1 MSYQLIHTSS
11 PHLLDSGVSGYGTVA
26 RTEDMPVALYRQLA
40 GISVLKNSTE
50 QLQFSYRILSAC
62 GQSWHVLSCIQ
73 TAGADYS
80 GRACHT
86 AHHLVFSQQEVT
98 QLLSLP
104 QRLTPAGICLA
115 LLKTG
120 FWVSKWE
127 QAPQYL
133 RSEPQLQPDAQPDAT
148 VQPTWKR
155 HTGHKANA
163 RAFYTAPFHKESL
176 IVIHEPMKQV
186 EIMALLH
193 ESDWLSH
200 TRGWGFTFTTAADE
214 SDSFAETLRI
224 IVPAD
229 SPWIQRAAR
238 TGHPVLHISS
248 ELELPVTPPPSLAL
262 SPDSGAPGGNFV
274 KTLARSTSHY
284 HYTEEPDW
292 TLFDIPVPASPVKKK
307 LVAASVCVTCCAA
320 LAVWQGY
327 TYTASSGRQ
336 DYAAPVSS
344 MPQEHNPV
352 LLLST
357 MLSATYDHDS
367 TERLMQELSEL
378 HGESAEHVWLT
389 ECAHIIRQAGTA
401 EANHAAGLK
410 RICECARLLGVDD
423 KALAELYIREAIY
436 GKTPEEWQKK
446 FDSEQVEEWLRLQ
459 LSEPVIARVFESPA
473 LQAFASRREQ
483 QTEPPPPLL
492 ATADTTP
499 ESEAEEAQ
507 PVGRVSL
514 MPQTARCG
522 NPIPEPLAQALTQLP
537 LTITAGHFV
546 VSPLQKGDSLQP
558 SQRLE
563 LSENGYRLHISATG
577 NNGEY
582 RLTPSHKEGKETSLP
597 EVIIG
602 VRNGKLRFIR
612 CEKGFAVLS
621 FPVPKSEN
629 YYTNIIL
636 APEFGIP
643 IPEGKEISLPEAPA
657 IDFNIEP
664 SDIRLVGSNKPR
676 LELIGKKAKKDFP
689 WVTSRKLVSKHQFSI
704 NLPVLQAHNIISITQ
719 DSNSSFTCRNT
730 RVIRETDN
738 LSTLRCE
745 IEHAP
750 AIPQKLKTSFERIA
764 NAPCCGLKNAPSGT
778 PALADLYYIISSL
791 KNKQLAS
798 SARRK
803 LHQGYF
809 KLLSVPAFN
818 AELQKI
824 LPNQKALIPTPKEA
838 SANSL
843 RGRRVRSTI
852 STELDKEGI
861 QDSILT
867 GICRMF
873 SRSLLSVYEQEKQH
887 FEAAGK
893 KLPALML
900 RSIYQNEDGEL
911 VWEFDLQ
918 NTK

>member
-1 MSYQLIHTSS
+1 
-11 PHLLDSGVSGYGTVA
+11 
-26 RTEDMPVALYRQLA
+26 
-40 GISVLKNSTE
+40 
-50 QLQFSYRILSAC
+50 
-62 GQSWHVLSCIQ
+62 
-73 TAGADYS
+73 
-80 GRACHT
+80 
-86 AHHLVFSQQEVT
+86 
-98 QLLSLP
+98 
-104 QRLTPAGICLA
+104 
-115 LLKTG
+115 
-120 FWVSKWE
+120 
-127 QAPQYL
+127 
-133 RSEPQLQPDAQPDAT
+133 
-148 VQPTWKR
+148 
-155 HTGHKANA
+155 
-163 RAFYTAPFHKESL
+163 KESL
-176 IVIHEPMKQV
+176 VVIHEPMKQV
-186 EIMALLH
+186 DIMALLH

-214 SDSFAETLRI
+214 SDSFAETLRM

-248 ELELPVTPPPSLAL
+248 ELELPVIPPPSIAL
-262 SPDSGAPGGNFV
+262 SPDSAASGGRFV
-274 KTLARSTSHY
+274 KALARSTSHY

-292 TLFDIPVPASPVKKK
+292 TLFDIPIPASPVRKR
-307 LVAASVCVTCCAA
+307 LMTTAAGIISLAA
-320 LAVWQGY
+320 FAVWQGY
-327 TYTASSGRQ
+327 TYSPTDSTQEDYSSPATCMTQEDAPLISLAS
-336 DYAAPVSS
+336 
-344 MPQEHNPV
+344 
-352 LLLST
+352 LLS
-357 MLSATYDHDS
+357 AEYDHDA
-367 TERLMQELSEL
+367 TARLMLELSEL
-378 HGESAEHVWLT
+378 SNESVERVWLI
-389 ECAHIIRQAGTA
+389 ECAQLIRKASTA

-436 GKTPEEWQKK
+436 GKTPEEWQKR

-473 LQAFASRREQ
+473 LQAFASCREQ

-499 ESEAEEAQ
+499 ESEAEEPQ
-507 PVGRVSL
+507 TVGRVSL

-537 LTITAGHFV
+537 LTITAGHFI

-643 IPEGKEISLPEAPA
+643 IPEGKEISLPEAPT

-824 LPNQKALIPTPKEA
+824 LPNQNALIPTPKEA

-861 QDSILT
+861 
-867 GICRMF
+867 
-873 SRSLLSVYEQEKQH
+873 
-887 FEAAGK
+887 
-893 KLPALML
+893 
-900 RSIYQNEDGEL
+900 
-911 VWEFDLQ
+911 
-918 NTK
+918 

>member
-1 MSYQLIHTSS
+1 MSFQLIHTSS
-11 PHLLDSGVSGYGTVA
+11 PHLLDSGASGYGTVA
-26 RTEDMPVALYRQLA
+26 RTEDMPVALYRQLP
-40 GISVLKNSTE
+40 GISALKNQAE

-73 TAGADYS
+73 AAGADYS

-86 AHHLVFSQQEVT
+86 AHHLVFSQQEVS

-115 LLKTG
+115 LLRTG

-133 RSEPQLQPDAQPDAT
+133 RTEPQLQPDTQPDAT
-148 VQPTWKR
+148 AQPTWKR

-176 IVIHEPMKQV
+176 VVIHEPMKQV
-186 EIMALLH
+186 ELMALLH

-229 SPWIQRAAR
+229 SSWIQRAAR
-238 TGHPVLHISS
+238 TGHPILHISS
-248 ELELPVTPPPSLAL
+248 ELKLPVTPPPSMAIP
-262 SPDSGAPGGNFV
+262 PDTGTHGSSFV
-274 KTLARSTSHY
+274 KTLARSTAHY

-292 TLFDIPVPASPVKKK
+292 TLFDIPIPASPVKKK
-307 LVAASVCVTCCAA
+307 LVAVSVGITCCAA
-320 LAVWQGY
+320 FAIWQGY
-327 TYTASSGRQ
+327 TYTSAADLP
-336 DYAAPVSS
+336 DYSTPAADL
-344 MPQEHNPV
+344 PQESNPV
-352 LLLST
+352 LLLSAL
-357 MLSATYDHDS
+357 LSATYDHDS

-378 HGESAEHVWLT
+378 HGENAEQIWLT
-389 ECAHIIRQAGTA
+389 ECAHLIRQAGTA

-410 RICECARLLGVDD
+410 RICECSRLLGVDD
-423 KALAELYIREAIY
+423 KALAELYIREAIH

-459 LSEPVIARVFESPA
+459 LSEPVIARVFESLE
-473 LQAFASRREQ
+473 LQSFTSASEQ
-483 QTEPPPPLL
+483 QTESSAPLL

-499 ESEAEEAQ
+499 EAETEEPQ
-507 PVGRVSL
+507 PIGRVSL

-522 NPIPEPLAQALTQLP
+522 TPIPEPLAQALTQLP
-537 LTITAGHFV
+537 VTITAGHFI
-546 VSPLQKGDSLQP
+546 VSTLQKGDSLQP

-582 RLTPSHKEGKETSLP
+582 RLTPSHKEGKETTLP
-597 EVIIG
+597 EVTIG
-602 VRNGKLRFIR
+602 VRNGKLRFIH
-612 CEKGFAVLS
+612 CGKGFAVLS

-643 IPEGKEISLPEAPA
+643 IPDGKEISLPEAPA
-657 IDFNIEP
+657 LDFSIEP
-664 SDIRLVGSNKPR
+664 SDIRLVGENNPR
-676 LELIGKKAKKDFP
+676 LELTEKKAKKDFP
-689 WVTSRKLVSKHQFSI
+689 WVASKKMVSKHHFSI
-704 NLPVLQAHNIISITQ
+704 NIPVLQAHNIISITQ
-719 DSNSSFTCRNT
+719 NPNSSFTSRGS
-730 RVIRETDN
+730 RVIRETEN

-750 AIPQKLKTSFERIA
+750 AIPQKLKTTFERLA
-764 NAPCCGLKNAPSGT
+764 NAPCCGLKNAPSGA
-778 PALADLYYIISSL
+778 PSLADLYYIISSL
-791 KNKQLAS
+791 QNKKLTT

-824 LPNQKALIPTPKEA
+824 LPNQKAIIPAPGEA
-838 SANSL
+838 MSNTL
-843 RGRRVRSTI
+843 RSRRLRSTI
-852 STELDKEGI
+852 SDELEKEGI
-861 QDSILT
+861 QDAILS
-867 GICRMF
+867 GICKMF
-873 SRSLLSVYEQEKQH
+873 SRSLLAAYEQEKQH
-887 FEAAGK
+887 FEEAGNK
-893 KLPALML
+893 RPALML
-900 RSIYQNEDGEL
+900 RSINQNQDGEL
-911 VWEFDLQ
+911 VWEFLLQ